1 MAALTRAVLGA
12 VCLLSL
18 VAVVRVHC
26 KPMGGKYN
34 ETIYSMNATDN
45 TNVGQGIMGVFWGLR
60 ERNTILIILC
70 VFLLCVSV

>member
-1 MAALTRAVLGA
+1 MLRA

-18 VAVVRVHC
+18 VAVVCVHC

-45 TNVGQGIMGVFWGLR
+45 TDVGLGILGVFWGLR
-60 ERNTILIILC
+60 EWKILSCCCACSCCSCCVCLC
-70 VFLLCVSV
+70 R